1 MASELKVNTLT
12 GVSTAGSIAVTGE
25 GNSNTTNLQQGLAKA
40 WTNFNGTGTIA
51 HRDSFNCG
59 SLTDRGTGEYDIN
72 FTTNM
77 GNANHCTTANTN
89 GDSGTNNFSSATFVA
104 KGTSHSSMTGNSTSN
119 ASLGSYNASSGYAD
133 AALNFV
139 SVNGDLA

>member
-1 MASELKVNTLT
+1 MALTNLTKGLTVDSE
-12 GVSTAGSIAVTGE
+12 GGSA
-25 GNSNTTNLQQGLAKA
+25 TTNLVQGLAKA

-72 FTTNM
+72 FTSNM
-77 GNANHCTTANTN
+77 ASANHCPNANSNVYNAT
-89 GDSGTNNFSSATFVA
+89 DNFLSAGFNAV
-104 KGTSHSSMTGNSTSN
+104 GTSHSSMTGNTASN
-119 ASLGSYNASSGYAD
+119 TSLGSYNAGASYQD
-133 AALNFV
+133 AELNFV